1 MRQLYLVADI
11 AEARDTYAS
20 AVTWTLGRLGRRR
33 LGSCGRGWTSVCLT
47 EKFRVKRKEWVG

>member
-33 LGSCGRGWTSVCLT
+33 LGSCGRGWTSVCLDR
-47 EKFRVKRKEWVG
+47 EVSCEA